1 MQTAKLD
8 HIVRQQDPVL
18 RAEVEML
25 AKGQIA
31 PAIESLNG
39 FYRNARLEHRHRTP
53 AEAGARRLGHF
64 GFFSERHGA
73 RLWDESLAWLRGALP
88 KV

>member
-1 MQTAKLD
+1 
-8 HIVRQQDPVL
+8 
-18 RAEVEML
+18 ML
-25 AKGQIA
+25 PR